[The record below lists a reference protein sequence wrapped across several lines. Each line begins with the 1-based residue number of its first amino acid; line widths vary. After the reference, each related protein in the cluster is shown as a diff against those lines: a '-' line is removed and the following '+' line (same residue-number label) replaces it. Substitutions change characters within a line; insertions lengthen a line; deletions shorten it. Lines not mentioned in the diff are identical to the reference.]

1 MTEGKLL
8 GVCAWLS
15 DKFELDVTG
24 IRILFVAATILGFG
38 YPIILYLIL
47 RLLKPWV
54 KENKYVVFTE
64 KQLEALGKVRDKN
77 FTENDTIEKENT
89 HNRE

>member
-24 IRILFVAATILGFG
+24 IRILFLVAIFFLGFG
-38 YPIILYLIL
+38 SPIILYLIL
-47 RLLKPWV
+47 RLLKP
-54 KENKYVVFTE
+54 
-64 KQLEALGKVRDKN
+64 
-77 FTENDTIEKENT
+77 
-89 HNRE
+89 

>member
-24 IRILFVAATILGFG
+24 IRILFLVAIFLGFG
-38 YPIILYLIL
+38 SPIILYLIL

-54 KENKYVVFTE
+54 KENKNVVSTE
-64 KQLEALGKVRDKN
+64 KQLEAMVKVRDKN
-77 FTENDTIEKENT
+77 ITENDTIEKENT
-89 HNRE
+89 HNRK

>member
-1 MTEGKLL
+1 MIEGKIL

-15 DKFELDVTG
+15 DKFILDVTG

-47 RLLKPWV
+47 LLLKPWA
-54 KENKYVVFTE
+54 KE
-64 KQLEALGKVRDKN
+64 KN
-77 FTENDTIEKENT
+77 MLFLLTSN
-89 HNRE
+89 

>member
-24 IRILFVAATILGFG
+24 IRILFLVAIFLGFG
-38 YPIILYLIL
+38 SPIILYLIL
-47 RLLKPWV
+47 RLLKPRV

-77 FTENDTIEKENT
+77 ITENDTIEKENT
-89 HNRE
+89 HNRK

>member
-24 IRILFVAATILGFG
+24 IRILFLVATILGFG
-38 YPIILYLIL
+38 SPIILYLIL
-47 RLLKPWV
+47 RLLKP
-54 KENKYVVFTE
+54 
-64 KQLEALGKVRDKN
+64 
-77 FTENDTIEKENT
+77 
-89 HNRE
+89 